1 MSDDDKDDDK
11 AEFEAGADKDGN
23 WFLRASGKA
32 AVILATGVATAIV
45 AVATGVVRLIT
56 GGKDK
61 DD

>member
-11 AEFEAGADKDGN
+11 AQFEARAGN

-32 AVILATGVATAIV
+32 AVVLASGVAMAIG
-45 AVATGVVRLIT
+45 AVATGVVHLIT
-56 GGKDK
+56 GGKGK